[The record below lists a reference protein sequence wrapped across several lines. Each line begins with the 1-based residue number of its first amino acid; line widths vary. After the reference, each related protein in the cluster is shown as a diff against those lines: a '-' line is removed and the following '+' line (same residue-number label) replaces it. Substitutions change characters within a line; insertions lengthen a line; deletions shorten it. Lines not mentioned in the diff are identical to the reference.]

1 MAHGGGPLGYR
12 ARLRNPEE
20 GARSQGPDEG
30 ARQRD
35 PDEGARRGSGR
46 QRGRWPS
53 LTEQRPRV
61 ALDPLDSLGHR
72 RAFRFLLRSPADARG
87 ARLHRR

>member
-12 ARLRNPEE
+12 AQLRNPGE
-20 GARSQGPDEG
+20 GAR
-30 ARQRD
+30 RRD

-46 QRGRWPS
+46 RRGRWPS
-53 LTEQRPRV
+53 LTEWRPRV
-61 ALDPLDSLGHR
+61 AAEPLDSLGHR
-72 RAFRFLLRSPADARG
+72 RASRFLLRSPADARG